1 MSDATNDWH
10 PKTHLVRGGLTRSSH
25 GETSEGLFL
34 SSGFVYETA
43 ESAQDRFLGKEEGFI
58 YSRYGNPTVAM
69 FEERMRALEGSEVAV
84 ATASG
89 MSAVMAALACSLKA
103 GDHIVAAKALFSSCS
118 HIITQILPGWGIDYT
133 LVDGSDLDDWA
144 AAMQSNTKIAFFESP
159 ANPTLELVDIAGV
172 AAIAHDHGARLV
184 VDNVFAT
191 PILQRP
197 LSLGADIVVYSA
209 TKHIDGQGRVL
220 GGVVLCDQD
229 FYDLHLQT
237 YLRHTGPTM
246 SAFNAW
252 LLLKGIETLDLRVA
266 QQCTNAAAIADFLA
280 EQPQVSRVLYPG
292 RDDFPQRALA
302 QRQMD
307 RGSTLICFF
316 VEGGQPA
323 AFALLNALSLIDISN
338 NLGDTKSLITHPT
351 TTTHS
356 KLTPQERDDIGI
368 TDGCLRMSVGIED
381 HRDLIG
387 DLTQALAAI

>member
-1 MSDATNDWH
+1 MNDASKNWH

-25 GETSEGLFL
+25 GETSEALVL

-43 ESAQDRFLGKEEGFI
+43 ESVRDRFLGEEEGFI
-58 YSRYGNPTVAM
+58 YSRYNNPTVAM
-69 FEERMRALEGSEVAV
+69 FEERMRSLEGSEVAV

-89 MSAVMAALACSLKA
+89 MSAVMAALACSLKQ
-103 GDHIVAAKALFSSCS
+103 GDHIVAARALFGSCS
-118 HIITQILPGWGIDYT
+118 HIITHILPGWGVEYT
-133 LVDGSDLDDWA
+133 LVDGPNLDDWA
-144 AAMQSNTKIAFFESP
+144 AAMRPNTKMAFLESP

-172 AAIAHDHGARLV
+172 AAIVHAHGAKLI
-184 VDNVFAT
+184 VDNVFST
-191 PILQRP
+191 PVLQRP

-220 GGVVLCDQD
+220 GGIVLCDQE
-229 FYDLHLQT
+229 FYDVYLQT

-252 LLLKGIETLDLRVA
+252 LLLKGLETLDLRVE
-266 QQCTNAAAIADFLA
+266 QQCTNAEAVADFLGA
-280 EQPQVSRVLYPG
+280 QPQVSRVLYPG
-292 RDDFPQRALA
+292 REDFPQRELA
-302 QRQMD
+302 RRQMD

-356 KLTPQERDDIGI
+356 RLTPQEREDIGI
-368 TDGCLRMSVGIED
+368 TDGCLRLSVGLED
-381 HRDLIG
+381 HRDLIA
-387 DLTQALAAI
+387 DLAQALAAI

>member
-1 MSDATNDWH
+1 MNEATEDWH
-10 PKTHLVRGGLTRSSH
+10 PKTHLVRGGFIRSSH
-25 GETSEGLFL
+25 GEASEGMFL

-43 ESAQDRFLGKEEGFI
+43 ESARDRFLGKDEGFI
-58 YSRYGNPTVAM
+58 YSRYGNPTVAI
-69 FEERMRALEGSEVAV
+69 FEERMRSLEGSEVAV

-89 MSAVMAALACSLKA
+89 MSAVMASLSCSLKE
-103 GDHIVAAKALFSSCS
+103 GDHIVAAKALFSSSS
-118 HIITQILPGWGIDYT
+118 HIITQILPRWGIEYT
-133 LVDGSDLDDWA
+133 LVDGHNLDGWA
-144 AAMQSNTKIAFFESP
+144 EAMQPNTKIAFFESP
-159 ANPTLELVDIAGV
+159 ANPTLELVDISGV
-172 AAIAHDHGARLV
+172 ASIAHDHGAKLI

-220 GGVVLCDQD
+220 GGVVLCGQE

-246 SAFNAW
+246 SAFSAW
-252 LLLKGIETLDLRVA
+252 VLLKGIETLELRVA
-266 QQCTNAAAIADFLA
+266 QQCKNAAAIADFLA

-307 RGSTLICFF
+307 QGSTLVCFF
-316 VEGGQPA
+316 VQGGQPS

-356 KLTPQERDDIGI
+356 KLTTQERDDIGI
-368 TDGCLRMSVGIED
+368 TDGCLRLSVGIED

-387 DLTQALAAI
+387 DLAQALALI

>member
-1 MSDATNDWH
+1 MKDATENWH
-10 PKTHLVRGGLTRSSH
+10 PKTNLVRGGLTRSPF
-25 GETSEGLFL
+25 GETSEALFL
-34 SSGFVYETA
+34 SSGFAYETA
-43 ESAQDRFLGKEEGFI
+43 ESARDRFLGKEEGYI
-58 YSRYGNPTVAM
+58 YSRYDNPTVAM
-69 FEERMRALEGSEVAV
+69 FQERMRVLEGAEVAV

-89 MSAVMAALACSLKA
+89 MSAVMATLASSLKA
-103 GDHIVAAKALFSSCS
+103 GDHIVAAKALFSSCN
-118 HIITQILPGWGIDYT
+118 HIITQILPGWGVEYT
-133 LVDGSDLDDWA
+133 LVDGPNLEEWA
-144 AAMQSNTKIAFFESP
+144 AAMRPNTKIAFFESP

-172 AAIAHDHGARLV
+172 AAIAHDHEARLI

-191 PILQRP
+191 PMLQRP
-197 LSLGADIVVYSA
+197 LSLGADVVVYSA

-220 GGVVLCDQD
+220 GGVVLCDQE

-252 LLLKGIETLDLRVA
+252 LLLKGLETLGLRVE
-266 QQCTNAAAIADFLA
+266 QQCSNAAAIADFLA

-292 RDDFPQRALA
+292 REDFPQHALA

-323 AFALLNALSLIDISN
+323 AFALLNALRLIDISN

-356 KLTPQERDDIGI
+356 RLTQEEREEIGI
-368 TDGCLRMSVGIED
+368 TDGCLRLSVGIED
-381 HRDLIG
+381 HRDLIA